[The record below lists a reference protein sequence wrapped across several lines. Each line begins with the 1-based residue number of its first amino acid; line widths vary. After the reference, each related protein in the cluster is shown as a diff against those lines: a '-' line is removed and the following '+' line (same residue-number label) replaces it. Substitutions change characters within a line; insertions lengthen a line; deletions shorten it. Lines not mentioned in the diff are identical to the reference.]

1 MLLKDINPFVRY
13 ARQFAIMSGMPS
25 ALKNVRTRDN
35 RIFFAVGGSGSICI
49 EGVSYPLARHTLVIL
64 RAGDEYRI
72 EPDGRLTLIVVNF
85 DFTNQFSAIRHSFS
99 PFSSEFPGALEDIS
113 IDDAEVLS
121 ASVVI
126 DDAAEYEDR
135 LKSILRDFSKY
146 GELGDA
152 YASAVIKTVLVDAA
166 LKSYEAKEE
175 KTALAALASSV
186 ADYVRENYGEPVENE
201 TLSKHFHFTSVYI
214 NRVFKRYMG
223 TSVHK
228 YLISVRIDIAKEL
241 IQSRE
246 YSPSEVAVMV
256 GFDDYPHFSKTFKR
270 LTGKS
275 PSDYCK

>member
-1 MLLKDINPFVRY
+1 M
-13 ARQFAIMSGMPS
+13 
-25 ALKNVRTRDN
+25 
-35 RIFFAVGGSGSICI
+35 
-49 EGVSYPLARHTLVIL
+49 
-64 RAGDEYRI
+64 
-72 EPDGRLTLIVVNF
+72 
-85 DFTNQFSAIRHSFS
+85 
-99 PFSSEFPGALEDIS
+99 
-113 IDDAEVLS
+113 
-121 ASVVI
+121 
-126 DDAAEYEDR
+126 
-135 LKSILRDFSKY
+135 RDFSKD

-186 ADYVRENYGEPVENE
+186 ADYVRENYCESVENE

-228 YLISVRIDIAKEL
+228 YLISVRIDMAKEL